1 MKKIKKFMGMIL
13 AVAVAVAGVAV
24 TPTDQVVVQASEYSI
39 PSSAKEYGGHY
50 YKLYS
55 EDNSVTW
62 DRAEEKCE
70 ALGGHL
76 AVITSSQEEAFVEG
90 LAGSYDCW
98 IGGCTDSEG
107 NQKWVNGENFSYY
120 PLGSSFWNNQHFYLE
135 GYDGTWSWTSYGKK
149 YYICEWDTSTATVL
163 PAQVKFTSLKK
174 ASSTQAILSWKKISD
189 AKGYAI
195 YMKTGKKGTYK
206 KIDTVKG
213 ASTTTYIADG
223 LKSGKT
229 YYFRIRAYKKIY
241 GERCYGEL
249 SIEKK
254 IKMK

>member
-1 MKKIKKFMGMIL
+1 M
-13 AVAVAVAGVAV
+13 
-24 TPTDQVVVQASEYSI
+24 PTDRMEVQASEYSI

-50 YKLYS
+50 YKLYQ
-55 EDNSVTW
+55 EDSSISW
-62 DRAEEKCE
+62 SRAEEKCE

-76 AVITSSQEEAFVEG
+76 AVITSSQEEAFVEKI
-90 LAGSYDCW
+90 AGSHSCW
-98 IGGCTDSEG
+98 IGAYTDSNG
-107 NQKWVNGENFSYY
+107 NKKWVNGEIFYYY
-120 PLGSSFWNNQHFYLE
+120 PRESEFYDDEEIYLSDGVWDYRYTY
-135 GYDGTWSWTSYGKK
+135 GYLY

-174 ASSTQAILSWKKISD
+174 ASSTQAVLSWKKVSG

-213 ASTTTYIADG
+213 ASTTTYIASG

-229 YYFRIRAYKKIY
+229 YYFRIRAYKRIY

-249 SIEKK
+249 SVEKK
-254 IKMK
+254 IKMKK

>member
-1 MKKIKKFMGMIL
+1 
-13 AVAVAVAGVAV
+13 
-24 TPTDQVVVQASEYSI
+24 
-39 PSSAKEYGGHY
+39 
-50 YKLYS
+50 
-55 EDNSVTW
+55 
-62 DRAEEKCE
+62 
-70 ALGGHL
+70 
-76 AVITSSQEEAFVEG
+76 VITSAQEEAFVEKI
-90 LAGSYDCW
+90 AGSHSCW
-98 IGGCTDSEG
+98 IGAYTDSKE
-107 NQKWVNGENFSYY
+107 NKKWVNGEKFSYY
-120 PLGSSFWNNQHFYLE
+120 PRGSKFYSDDWYFYLSS
-135 GYDGTWSWTSYGKK
+135 DVWTSSSKNK
-149 YYICEWDTSTATVL
+149 WLDYYICEWDTSTATVL

-174 ASSTQAILSWKKISD
+174 ASSTQAVLSWKKVSG

-213 ASTTTYIADG
+213 ASTTTYIASG